1 MELPEEILYEPIPPQ
16 LLPYAKELFRIF
28 RE

>member
-1 MELPEEILYEPIPPQ
+1 MDLLEEIMYEPIPPQ
-16 LLPYAKELFRIF
+16 LLPNAKELFRIF